1 MIIDYSKFGREFE
14 WENWFGE
21 VDINDGD
28 RVNTVSVEI
37 SQGEDNEI
45 PEELKKRL
53 EFFIENYHRY
63 KEVLSEPIFKY
74 YKSKRATLGITD
86 PNDPLYPEIK
96 DAISLTKMY
105 TLSSIE
111 VRNSESDGKDTI
123 GLLYDCTWDDEG
135 IGIRLSGFNVEKI
148 GIQGSQY

>member
-45 PEELKKRL
+45 PEELKKKL
-53 EFFIENYHRY
+53 EFFI
-63 KEVLSEPIFKY
+63 
-74 YKSKRATLGITD
+74 D
-86 PNDPLYPEIK
+86 
-96 DAISLTKMY
+96 
-105 TLSSIE
+105 
-111 VRNSESDGKDTI
+111 
-123 GLLYDCTWDDEG
+123 
-135 IGIRLSGFNVEKI
+135 
-148 GIQGSQY
+148 

>member
-1 MIIDYSKFGREFE
+1 MKVDYSKFGREFE

-45 PEELKKRL
+45 PEELKKKL

-63 KEVLSEPIFKY
+63 KEVLSDPIFKY
-74 YKSKRATLGITD
+74 YKSKERFLKNDSGINKTINFVD
-86 PNDPLYPEIK
+86 KLYF
-96 DAISLTKMY
+96 DS
-105 TLSSIE
+105 
-111 VRNSESDGKDTI
+111 
-123 GLLYDCTWDDEG
+123 G
-135 IGIRLSGFNVEKI
+135 I
-148 GIQGSQY
+148 